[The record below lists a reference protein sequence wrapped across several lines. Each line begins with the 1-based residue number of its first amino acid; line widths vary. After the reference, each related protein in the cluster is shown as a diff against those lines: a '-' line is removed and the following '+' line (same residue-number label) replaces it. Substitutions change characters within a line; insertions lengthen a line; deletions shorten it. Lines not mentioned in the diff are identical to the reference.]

1 MDQVQGDVS
10 GGGNGRERHTGEGEG
25 EGTRGDTSTQ
35 DEIAQ
40 GVMKRILKGDQRVGE
55 EKPAGEQPLQNGE
68 LDVPGLDV
76 PEREG

>member
-1 MDQVQGDVS
+1 MDQVQGGVS
-10 GGGNGRERHTGEGEG
+10 GDRNGRERHAGEGEG
-25 EGTRGDTSTQ
+25 EGEVSPR

-55 EKPAGEQPLQNGE
+55 EKPAAAQSLPDGE

>member
-10 GGGNGRERHTGEGEG
+10 GDRNGRERHTGVGEG
-25 EGTRGDTSTQ
+25 EGTGADASTR

-55 EKPAGEQPLQNGE
+55 EKPAAAQSLPDGE